1 MAHAAHVDLHLVS
14 RHRVNL
20 LLMGADGVIHDALS
34 RLRSELHEP
43 IRTWTAPDPL
53 ELPSPLQSGTL
64 ILHGVDAL
72 APPDQHRLV
81 KWLEMSAG
89 RTQVISTTNSRL
101 LTLVDCGTF
110 LDTLYYR
117 LNVVCVDVT
126 T

>member
-1 MAHAAHVDLHLVS
+1 
-14 RHRVNL
+14 
-20 LLMGADGVIHDALS
+20 
-34 RLRSELHEP
+34 
-43 IRTWTAPDPL
+43 
-53 ELPSPLQSGTL
+53 
-64 ILHGVDAL
+64 
-72 APPDQHRLV
+72 
-81 KWLEMSAG
+81 MSAG